1 MDLTKWTVLSLIDSK
16 FLRNL
21 KLAVIFG
28 QYFIVLCANITYL
41 GCLSFHF
48 FLGNLGSEVIMVT
61 LDDDVYAMGCNSS
74 GCLGLGD
81 TASALQP
88 RKIESLS
95 KKKIKGL

>member
-1 MDLTKWTVLSLIDSK
+1 MDCVKSNRQQIPPKFKTGCHIWSVLYCTMCQHNPSWVLI
-16 FLRNL
+16 F
-21 KLAVIFG
+21 
-28 QYFIVLCANITYL
+28 Q
-41 GCLSFHF
+41 F

>member
-1 MDLTKWTVLSLIDSK
+1 MDCVKSNRQQIPPKFKTGCHIWSVPYCTMCQNSLSWVL
-16 FLRNL
+16 
-21 KLAVIFG
+21 IF
-28 QYFIVLCANITYL
+28 Q
-41 GCLSFHF
+41 F

>member
-21 KLAVIFG
+21 KLAVIF
-28 QYFIVLCANITYL
+28 
-41 GCLSFHF
+41 
-48 FLGNLGSEVIMVT
+48 GNLGSEVIMVT

-95 KKKIKGL
+95 KKKNQRIGIWIRSSSVGVL